1 MKILEILK
9 SRRIWVMIISAV
21 MFILTLFGIQTEVD
35 ADTLSDLLVNA
46 IEPISQVV
54 IAVLAIWS
62 YLKPKTKV

>member
-21 MFILTLFGIQTEVD
+21 VFILTLFGIQTEVD
-35 ADTLSDLLVNA
+35 ADTLSGLLVNA

-54 IAVLAIWS
+54 IGVLAIWS

>member
-21 MFILTLFGIQTEVD
+21 IFILTLFGIQTEVD
-35 ADTLSDLLVNA
+35 ADTLSGLLVNA